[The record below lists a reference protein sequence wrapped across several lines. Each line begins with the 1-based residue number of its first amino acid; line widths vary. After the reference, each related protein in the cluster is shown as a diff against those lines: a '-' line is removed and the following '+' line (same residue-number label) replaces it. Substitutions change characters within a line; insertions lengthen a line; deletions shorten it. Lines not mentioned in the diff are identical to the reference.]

1 MAMLGTEIRQIV
13 MADDDDV
20 WVEKEIEI
28 EVI

>member
-1 MAMLGTEIRQIV
+1 MALLRVEIRQIV

-20 WVEKEIEI
+20 WVEKEREI

>member
-1 MAMLGTEIRQIV
+1 MALLGMEIHQIV

>member
-1 MAMLGTEIRQIV
+1 MALLRMEIRQIV

-20 WVEKEIEI
+20 WVEKEREI

>member
-1 MAMLGTEIRQIV
+1 MALLGMEIRQIV

-20 WVEKEIEI
+20 WVEKEREI

>member
-1 MAMLGTEIRQIV
+1 MALLGMEIRQIV